1 VYHKKKIL
9 LGTIKITM
17 NMTDKL
23 VKVNSWIRKKI
34 KINKTSSLLKEIK
47 KIKIN
52 NSINKIN
59 NQMLPNQINLHNCS
73 VIIVVILYLL
83 MKLNNLIA

>member
-1 VYHKKKIL
+1 
-9 LGTIKITM
+9 
-17 NMTDKL
+17 MTDKL

>member
-1 VYHKKKIL
+1 MYHKKKIL